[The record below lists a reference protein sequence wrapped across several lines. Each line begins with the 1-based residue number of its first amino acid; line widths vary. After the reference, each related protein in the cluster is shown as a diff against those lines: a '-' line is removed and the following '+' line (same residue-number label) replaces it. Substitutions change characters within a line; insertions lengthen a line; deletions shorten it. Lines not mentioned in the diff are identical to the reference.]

1 MFPLIHL
8 HQWHHYLGKV
18 RTKMS
23 IRNANF
29 YVEEED
35 FDLYLLTKVEL
46 TIEFIL
52 TLIGNVLYVIIVNYE
67 QYGGDPMK
75 RSLLNKLIS
84 SICLACIGGSLTSA
98 LSLLLRALFG
108 HIGESLAYVMVT
120 FQAIIF
126 QFITINIIFIFLF
139 KDLSILAF
147 NFVNHLD
154 EGFWFIFSQMFT
166 VLMSISVY
174 LVEVDHSSPFLK
186 ALAGVQIGDS
196 SFGR

>member
-1 MFPLIHL
+1 
-8 HQWHHYLGKV
+8 
-18 RTKMS
+18 MS

-108 HIGESLAYVMVT
+108 HIGETLAYVMVT

-186 ALAGVQIGDS
+186 ALAGVRIGDS